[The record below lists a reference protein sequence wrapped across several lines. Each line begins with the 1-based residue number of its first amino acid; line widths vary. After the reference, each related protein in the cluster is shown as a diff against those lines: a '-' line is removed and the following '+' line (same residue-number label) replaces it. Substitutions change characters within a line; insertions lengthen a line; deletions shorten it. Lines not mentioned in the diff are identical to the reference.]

1 MGFLSFLIGF
11 KIFFGGKERQF
22 RVPEVGIYIYSFV
35 LIFLQICLFSFWIV
49 FFGPQK
55 GLKGG
60 ERQIWVPEVGFV
72 SI

>member
-11 KIFFGGKERQF
+11 KIFLGGKERQF

-35 LIFLQICLFSFWIV
+35 LIFLQICLFSFWIGL
-49 FFGPQK
+49 FLGPRK
-55 GLKGG
+55 DWGG